1 MTVNRRIIHD
11 RLAIGEIKK
20 KMGGCVCVV
29 VEEDGRGL
37 DVIAEINSGGK
48 GRMEE
53 WLEKHRSITRLPY
66 RPPFFPLFFSI
77 SFVSSCTNILSF
89 SFK

>member
-20 KMGGCVCVV
+20 KMGGCVCVCV
-29 VEEDGRGL
+29 CGCRRGWRGL

-53 WLEKHRSITRLPY
+53 
-66 RPPFFPLFFSI
+66 
-77 SFVSSCTNILSF
+77 
-89 SFK
+89 

>member
-20 KMGGCVCVV
+20 KKNGGC
-29 VEEDGRGL
+29 GYRRGWKGL

-53 WLEKHRSITRLPY
+53 
-66 RPPFFPLFFSI
+66 
-77 SFVSSCTNILSF
+77 
-89 SFK
+89 